1 MKSRAVS
8 LAVIVLCGCAALT
21 PTSSPHS
28 TQYSLDAA
36 PSTVMA
42 KTTLAAAPTLV
53 VSPPYAAA
61 GFDSPRMM
69 YVRQA
74 HKLEYFA
81 HNEWTDT
88 PARMLAP
95 LIAAAAA
102 RSGAFRAVVTAPST
116 AAADLRL
123 DTEVGGLQQ
132 EFLGNPSRVRFTL
145 RANIVDSATRRVI
158 ASREFEAVAPAPS
171 ENPYGGVIAANEAVR
186 AVLAELGAFCAAAA
200 SGWQPD
206 ASRFRAGVPTLAR

>member
-1 MKSRAVS
+1 
-8 LAVIVLCGCAALT
+8 
-21 PTSSPHS
+21 
-28 TQYSLDAA
+28 
-36 PSTVMA
+36 MA
-42 KTTLAAAPTLV
+42 KTTPAAAPTLV

-171 ENPYGGVIAANEAVR
+171 ENPYGGVVAANEAVR

-200 SGWQPD
+200 SDWQPN
-206 ASRFRAGVPTLAR
+206 ASRFRAGVPTPAR

>member
-8 LAVIVLCGCAALT
+8 LAVIVLCGCSALT
-21 PTSSPHS
+21 PSSSPHS

-42 KTTLAAAPTLV
+42 KTTPPAAPTLV

-171 ENPYGGVIAANEAVR
+171 ENPYGGVVAANEAVR

-200 SGWQPD
+200 SDWQPN
-206 ASRFRAGVPTLAR
+206 ASRFRAGVPTPAR